1 MRSRHRTGLPI
12 ADGDRHG
19 AARTQRTLVTPL
31 EPTIGVL
38 ALQGDVA
45 EHLDAFRHLGVPARR
60 VRRPEELLAIDGL
73 VIPGGEST
81 AIGRLLD
88 VFDLRRTLLERL
100 STGMPAFGSCAG
112 MILLSSGILDGR
124 ADQQPLGAI
133 DITVRRNAFGRQAFS
148 FEAGLDIAGITGG
161 PLRAAF
167 IRAPWVEQ
175 FGSQVEVLASVGDH
189 AVAVRQGSVLATA
202 FHPELGGDLRLHQM
216 FLQMVRTGRASPAA
230 NPARDTWSAMGA
242 ATALAKLNSKPRKT
256 EPSWVR

>member
-1 MRSRHRTGLPI
+1 MKSRHRTGLPI
-12 ADGDRHG
+12 ADGDLHG
-19 AARTQRTLVTPL
+19 GPRTQRTLVTPR

-45 EHLDAFRHLGVPARR
+45 EHLDAFRQLGVSARR

-100 STGMPAFGSCAG
+100 STGMPAYGSCAG

-133 DITVRRNAFGRQAFS
+133 DITVRRNAFGRQASS
-148 FEAGLDIAGITGG
+148 FEAGLDITGITGG
-161 PLRAAF
+161 PLRVAF

-175 FGSQVEVLASVGDH
+175 FGGQVEVLASVGDH

-202 FHPELGGDLRLHQM
+202 FHSELGGDFRLHQM
-216 FLQMVRTGRASPAA
+216 FLEMVHSRKARRSADEGDVQQIDVQADDEGGDQHRGR
-230 NPARDTWSAMGA
+230 
-242 ATALAKLNSKPRKT
+242 
-256 EPSWVR
+256 